1 MLDDDTLWLGFGPE
15 RRTKGSRSD
24 GRETSMSK
32 LGTIVDFLH
41 FLRYRKRYWLVPF
54 FIVLLLF
61 GTLLVVAE
69 SSAVGPFIYTLF
81 YDQPVLR
88 LAQER

>member
-1 MLDDDTLWLGFGPE
+1 
-15 RRTKGSRSD
+15 
-24 GRETSMSK
+24 MSK
-32 LGTIVDFLH
+32 FGTIVDFLH

-54 FIVLLLF
+54 FLVLLLF

-81 YDQPVLR
+81 
-88 LAQER
+88 

>member
-1 MLDDDTLWLGFGPE
+1 
-15 RRTKGSRSD
+15 
-24 GRETSMSK
+24 MSK
-32 LGTIVDFLH
+32 LGTIVDFLR

-81 YDQPVLR
+81 
-88 LAQER
+88 

>member
-1 MLDDDTLWLGFGPE
+1 
-15 RRTKGSRSD
+15 
-24 GRETSMSK
+24 MSK
-32 LGTIVDFLH
+32 FGTFVDFLH

-81 YDQPVLR
+81 
-88 LAQER
+88 